1 MSTTICVPCKGSK
14 MDIFEKLLVNAALQ
28 LSTQG
33 IANHQVSC
41 HLMDLAFTE
50 KLVKMDIAE
59 SFAAQGL
66 SHSNLPRDAVGAT
79 VASGGYPAQSRPA

>member
-1 MSTTICVPCKGSK
+1 
-14 MDIFEKLLVNAALQ
+14 MDIFEKLLVNTALQ
-28 LSTQG
+28 LSTQA

-50 KLVKMDIAE
+50 KLVKMDLAE

-66 SHSNLPRDAVGAT
+66 SHASAPRDAIAAT
-79 VASGGYPAQSRPA
+79 TAGGGYPAHERKVA